1 MLHNRQPAAR
11 CPAAITDAS
20 PGLGDWSRG
29 REPRPRAVG
38 VVGASP
44 SLGQPTS
51 RATTPSSMGGDIPA
65 GVGGDDSDGDGGGRS
80 RGAGERR
87 GLTGGGAG
95 AEQMDR
101 LCLVLEKSDML
112 EEIAVVIREP
122 DKVLSLRV

>member
-1 MLHNRQPAAR
+1 
-11 CPAAITDAS
+11 
-20 PGLGDWSRG
+20 
-29 REPRPRAVG
+29 
-38 VVGASP
+38 VGASP
-44 SLGQPTS
+44 SLGRPAS
-51 RATTPSSMGGDIPA
+51 RATTPSSRGGDDLA

-101 LCLVLEKSDML
+101 LRLVLEKSDTL

-122 DKVLSLRV
+122 DKVISIRV